1 MPQYG
6 LPTGEVRREMPKS
19 GRAGGTEAQPET
31 STSVRS
37 SIAHQSPVPR
47 PALYGAPKSHGWIDI
62 AHTGRSRS
70 STGLDEVYNR
80 AQHVLSQEREAKRP
94 E

>member
-6 LPTGEVRREMPKS
+6 LPTGEVRRETPKS
-19 GRAGGTEAQPET
+19 GRAAA
-31 STSVRS
+31 VKRS
-37 SIAHQSPVPR
+37 RKLTPACAHQSPVPR